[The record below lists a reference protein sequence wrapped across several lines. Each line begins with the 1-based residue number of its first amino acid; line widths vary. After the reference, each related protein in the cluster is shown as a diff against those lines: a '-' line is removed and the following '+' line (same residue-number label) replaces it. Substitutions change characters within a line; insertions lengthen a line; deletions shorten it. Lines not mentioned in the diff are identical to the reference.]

1 MTDKTDSEDYSLARM
16 YHLSCADK
24 DILKLCQRIMISRCE
39 AAWIWER
46 QATYTGDEL
55 RRLTD
60 RRIELYGQ
68 IDKDMTAL
76 EGYCLESLYTA
87 RRVLE
92 VVVNVLGHRFMDHP
106 LNKSRQTYLAVPAH
120 DNNWNPQY
128 TLLQ

>member
-1 MTDKTDSEDYSLARM
+1 M
-16 YHLSCADK
+16 
-24 DILKLCQRIMISRCE
+24 
-39 AAWIWER
+39 ER

-92 VVVNVLGHRFMDHP
+92 VVVNVLGHRFMDSEGWLGKGP
-106 LNKSRQTYLAVPAH
+106 IERLLVRVLEAVTTGAEDEARTKWRAVHTVPVQGNMA
-120 DNNWNPQY
+120 
-128 TLLQ
+128 